1 VAQDLAHTDMTL
13 IRGNGQRLLVV
24 DDDPGMA
31 DLLVTTLRLA
41 GYDATVTGSGV
52 EALRLCREE
61 PPDLLVLDLTL
72 PDRDGLSICRA
83 LTERGQ
89 SVPILVVTARDAV
102 EDKIAGLAQGA
113 DDYLVKPFSVPEVL
127 ARVHAL
133 LRRARTRPEPPAAL
147 QYAELSLDEQQRQ
160 ARRGERRIPL
170 TPTEYR
176 LLELFLAN
184 PERVLSKEQIMD
196 HVWEYRFRDQVVEKL
211 ISRLR
216 GKIDADAPALIHTVR
231 GFGYRLGGGMGGSA
245 PTAVAE
251 RNQAGAPNM
260 PHEPRRSR

>member
-1 VAQDLAHTDMTL
+1 MTL
-13 IRGNGQRLLVV
+13 IRGSGQRLLVV

-41 GYDATVTGSGV
+41 GYDAAVTGSGA
-52 EALRLCREE
+52 EALRVCLED

-133 LRRARTRPEPPAAL
+133 LRRASVRGAAEPPATL
-147 QYAELSLDEQQRQ
+147 RYGELFLDEGQRQ

-184 PERVLSKEQIMD
+184 PERVLSKDQIMD
-196 HVWEYRFRDQVVEKL
+196 HVWEYRFREQVVEKL

-216 GKIDADAPALIHTVR
+216 GKIDAESPALIHTVR
-231 GFGYRLGGGMGGSA
+231 GFGYRLGSGKA
-245 PTAVAE
+245 
-251 RNQAGAPNM
+251 R
-260 PHEPRRSR
+260 

>member
-1 VAQDLAHTDMTL
+1 VAQDLAPTDMTL

-41 GYDATVTGSGV
+41 GYDAAVTGSGS
-52 EALRLCREE
+52 EALRVCRED

-83 LTERGQ
+83 LTEHGQ

-133 LRRARTRPEPPAAL
+133 LRRAGPRGAVEPAAAL
-147 QYAELSLDEQQRQ
+147 RYGELSLDEGQRQ

-176 LLELFLAN
+176 LIELFLSN
-184 PERVLSKEQIMD
+184 PERVLSKDQIMD

-216 GKIDADAPALIHTVR
+216 GKIDAESPALIHTVR
-231 GFGYRLGGGMGGSA
+231 GFGYRLGGGKA
-245 PTAVAE
+245 
-251 RNQAGAPNM
+251 R
-260 PHEPRRSR
+260 

>member
-1 VAQDLAHTDMTL
+1 MTL
-13 IRGNGQRLLVV
+13 IRGDGQRLLVV

-31 DLLVTTLRLA
+31 ELLATTLRLA
-41 GYDATVTGSGV
+41 GYDTTVVGSGG
-52 EALRLCREE
+52 EALRMCREA

-72 PDRDGLSICRA
+72 PDVDGLSICRA
-83 LTERGQ
+83 LGEQGQ
-89 SVPILVVTARDAV
+89 SVPILVVTARDTV

-133 LRRARTRPEPPAAL
+133 LRRARAGAEPAGL
-147 QYAELSLDEQQRQ
+147 RYDELSLDERLRQ

-170 TPTEYR
+170 TPTEYK
-176 LLELFLAN
+176 LLEYFLVN
-184 PERVLSKEQIMD
+184 PERVLSKDQIMD

-216 GKIDADAPALIHTVR
+216 GKIDAEGAALIHTVR
-231 GFGYRLGGGMGGSA
+231 GFGYRLGHAA
-245 PTAVAE
+245 PE
-251 RNQAGAPNM
+251 
-260 PHEPRRSR
+260 HRRDH